1 MPIAAA
7 LPDLPIRAALPR
19 IASALA
25 GAGSL
30 VLVAPPGTGKTTV
43 VPLAL
48 ASDAGKVVVAE
59 PRRLAARA
67 AARRMASL
75 LGDRVGGR
83 VGFTVR
89 GERRVS
95 ASTQIEVVTTG
106 VLVRRLQR
114 DPELAGTALVI
125 LDECHERHLD
135 SDLALAFLTEVRAAL
150 RPDLRLLATSA
161 TADSKRLAE
170 VLDAPVVTAEA
181 PMFPVEVVW
190 SPPPGPIAPPLG
202 LRIDPRLLDHVA
214 AVTRRAFAESDG
226 DVLVFLPGAREID
239 HVASRLPLNVVALH
253 GRQPGSIQDAAL
265 RPSDRRRVVLA
276 TAVAESSLT
285 VPGVRAVVD
294 AGLSRVPRM
303 DHARGLGTLATVPVS
318 RAAATQRAGRAG
330 REAPGRVYR
339 CWPEARHDR
348 LPAQPEPEIA
358 TADLTGFA
366 LDLALWGH
374 PDGTGLALP
383 DQPPAGALRAAVTTL
398 HDLGAVDGSGRIT
411 ARGRAL
417 ADAGLHPRLA
427 RALLDGAALVGPR
440 RAAEIVA
447 LLDDDRNAP
456 DDLPAG
462 WRRARS
468 TNDSAWRSETRRLT
482 AALTRSPTDD
492 TVDAVTDAAED
503 ALAPGPDQIPA
514 AGALAPEP
522 DHAPTA
528 GAHNSA
534 PDHPPTAGAH
544 NTEPD
549 HPPTAGPQPS
559 GFGGSHSGRPTA
571 AASGA
576 LAADGRTT
584 TPDPAPARASVAPLS
599 GTASTAGRPKATA
612 GGPRARSDK
621 PETPRGEAETPGG
634 ELRAP
639 RGEAETPRREAE
651 TPRGEAET
659 PRGEARAP
667 RRKAETP
674 RGEPRALRG
683 EPETSRGE
691 PRAPRGEPRTRAG
704 GPEAGTRTETGGGQ
718 PARGVGG
725 RRAEEGGRLTD
736 DLAAGVVVG
745 LAYPERVARVREPG
759 SRSYLMAGGTA
770 AELPA
775 GSGLAGVTWLAVAS
789 ADRAAGARTARI
801 RAAAPLDEASARE
814 AAATLLVTETEIA
827 WRDADVVARTV
838 ERLGAITLVER
849 RLDRPDQARL
859 QAALLDGLR
868 REGLGLLNW
877 SRTASELRE
886 RLAFAHAALGDP
898 WPDVSD
904 QALLDRAEDWLDL
917 SRARRR
923 ADLAKIDVTSALRRL
938 LPWSVAGRLDE
949 VAPER
954 LPVPSGSRV
963 RVDYT
968 DAESPVLAVKV
979 QEAFGWRDAPR
990 LADGRVPVLLHLL
1003 SPAGRPVAVTRDL
1016 ASFWA
1021 QGYPQVRAE
1030 LRGRYPRHPWPE
1042 DPTTAAPTRRTN
1054 PRSR

>member
-1 MPIAAA
+1 MTGVQSFGRRINKAVPFPGSRHPATAVRQFFAPYRSRRVLSYPYARMVRVPIPDVV

-19 IASALA
+19 IASVLA
-25 GAGSL
+25 GAGSA

-48 ASDAGKVVVAE
+48 ASDRGRVVVAE

-75 LGDRVGGR
+75 LGERVGDR

-95 ASTQIEVVTTG
+95 AATRIEVVTTG

-114 DPELAGTALVI
+114 DPELAGTAVVI

-135 SDLALAFLTEVRAAL
+135 SDLALAFLTEVRGAL
-150 RPDLRLLATSA
+150 RPDLHLLATSA
-161 TADSKRLAE
+161 TADARRLAE
-170 VLDAPVVTAEA
+170 VLDGPVVTAEA
-181 PMFPVEVVW
+181 PMFPVDVRW
-190 SPPPGPIAPPLG
+190 SPPAGPITPPLG
-202 LRIDPRLLDHVA
+202 LRVDPRLLDHVA
-214 AVTRRAFAESDG
+214 AVTRRALAEGDG

-239 HVASRLPLNVVALH
+239 AVAGRLHGAGADVLALH

-265 RPSDRRRVVLA
+265 RPADRRRVVLA

-285 VPGVRAVVD
+285 GPGVRAVVD

-303 DHARGLGTLATVPVS
+303 DHARGLGALVTVPVS
-318 RAAATQRAGRAG
+318 RASATQRAGRAG

-339 CWPEARHDR
+339 CWSAAQHDR

-374 PDGTGLALP
+374 PDGSGLALP
-383 DQPPAGALRAAVTTL
+383 DQPPPGALRAAAATL
-398 HDLGAVDGSGRIT
+398 HDLGAVDETGRIT
-411 ARGRAL
+411 PRGRAL

-427 RALLDGAALVGPR
+427 RALLDGAAVVGAR

-447 LLDDDRNAP
+447 LLDDDRAGS
-456 DDLPAG
+456 DDLIVA

-468 TNDSAWRSETRRLT
+468 ADDPSWRAETRRLS
-482 AALTRSPTDD
+482 AALTRSPGDETTED
-492 TVDAVTDAAED
+492 VTDAAEH
-503 ALAPGPDQIPA
+503 ALDRASPPRPPGP
-514 AGALAPEP
+514 
-522 DHAPTA
+522 
-528 GAHNSA
+528 
-534 PDHPPTAGAH
+534 
-544 NTEPD
+544 
-549 HPPTAGPQPS
+549 
-559 GFGGSHSGRPTA
+559 
-571 AASGA
+571 
-576 LAADGRTT
+576 
-584 TPDPAPARASVAPLS
+584 
-599 GTASTAGRPKATA
+599 
-612 GGPRARSDK
+612 
-621 PETPRGEAETPGG
+621 
-634 ELRAP
+634 
-639 RGEAETPRREAE
+639 
-651 TPRGEAET
+651 
-659 PRGEARAP
+659 
-667 RRKAETP
+667 
-674 RGEPRALRG
+674 
-683 EPETSRGE
+683 
-691 PRAPRGEPRTRAG
+691 
-704 GPEAGTRTETGGGQ
+704 
-718 PARGVGG
+718 G
-725 RRAEEGGRLTD
+725 RRMTD

-745 LAYPERVARVREPG
+745 LAYPERVARAREPG
-759 SRSYLMAGGTA
+759 SRDYLMAGGTA

-775 GSGLAGVTWLAVAS
+775 GSALAGVPWLAVAS
-789 ADRAAGARTARI
+789 ADRTAGARTARI
-801 RAAAPLDEASARE
+801 RSAAPLDEVAARE
-814 AAATLLVTETEIA
+814 AAATLLTTETEIA
-827 WRDADVVARTV
+827 WRDDDVVARTV
-838 ERLGAITLVER
+838 ERLGAITLTER
-849 RLDRPDQARL
+849 RLPHPDPARL

-868 REGLGLLNW
+868 RSGLGLLTW
-877 SRTASELRE
+877 SRPAVELRE

-904 QALLDRAEDWLDL
+904 QALLDHAGDWLDL
-917 SRARRR
+917 TRARRR
-923 ADLAKIDVTSALRRL
+923 ADLAKLDLAGALRRL

-968 DAESPVLAVKV
+968 DPESPVLAVKV

-990 LADGRVPVLLHLL
+990 LAGGRVPVLLHLL

-1016 ASFWA
+1016 ASFWQ

-1042 DPTTAAPTRRTN
+1042 DPTTAEPTRRPN
-1054 PRSR
+1054 PRAR

>member
-1 MPIAAA
+1 
-7 LPDLPIRAALPR
+7 
-19 IASALA
+19 
-25 GAGSL
+25 
-30 VLVAPPGTGKTTV
+30 
-43 VPLAL
+43 
-48 ASDAGKVVVAE
+48 
-59 PRRLAARA
+59 
-67 AARRMASL
+67 
-75 LGDRVGGR
+75 
-83 VGFTVR
+83 
-89 GERRVS
+89 
-95 ASTQIEVVTTG
+95 VTTG

-114 DPELAGTALVI
+114 DPELAGTAVVI

-161 TADSKRLAE
+161 TADSDRLAE
-170 VLDAPVVTAEA
+170 VLDAPVVTADA
-181 PMFPVEVVW
+181 PMFPVEIVW

-202 LRIDPRLLDHVA
+202 LRVDPKLLDHVA
-214 AVTRRAFAESDG
+214 SVARHALSHG

-239 HVASRLPLNVVALH
+239 AVAGRLSGLNVIALH

-265 RPSDRRRVVLA
+265 RPSDQRRIVLA

-303 DHARGLGTLATVPVS
+303 DHARGLGALATVPVS
-318 RAAATQRAGRAG
+318 RASATQRAGRAG
-330 REAPGRVYR
+330 REAPGHVYR
-339 CWPEARHDR
+339 CWPEAQHDR

-398 HDLGAVDGSGRIT
+398 HDLGAVDAAGRIT
-411 ARGRAL
+411 PRGRAL

-427 RALLDGAALVGPR
+427 RALLDGAQLVGPR

-456 DDLPAG
+456 DDLPAA
-462 WRRARS
+462 WRRART
-468 TNDSAWRSETRRLT
+468 TNDQTWRSETRRLT

-492 TVDAVTDAAED
+492 TTPPPTDAAED
-503 ALAPGPDQIPA
+503 ALD
-514 AGALAPEP
+514 PEP
-522 DHAPTA
+522 DPA
-528 GAHNSA
+528 
-534 PDHPPTAGAH
+534 
-544 NTEPD
+544 E
-549 HPPTAGPQPS
+549 TAGPTATHPQQPRS
-559 GFGGSHSGRPTA
+559 GQSA
-571 AASGA
+571 
-576 LAADGRTT
+576 
-584 TPDPAPARASVAPLS
+584 
-599 GTASTAGRPKATA
+599 
-612 GGPRARSDK
+612 
-621 PETPRGEAETPGG
+621 AETAEPG
-634 ELRAP
+634 R
-639 RGEAETPRREAE
+639 
-651 TPRGEAET
+651 
-659 PRGEARAP
+659 
-667 RRKAETP
+667 
-674 RGEPRALRG
+674 
-683 EPETSRGE
+683 
-691 PRAPRGEPRTRAG
+691 
-704 GPEAGTRTETGGGQ
+704 
-718 PARGVGG
+718 PARGSRTPASDSPSPGRGRPGDDKAGAAISTAHAGSASEPSARRGTAGQRAGDGRAAAAAAAAGG
-725 RRAEEGGRLTD
+725 DARAAAAGDGRLSD

-745 LAYPERVARVREPG
+745 LAYPERVARVREAG

-789 ADRAAGARTARI
+789 ADRVAGARTARI
-801 RAAAPLDEASARE
+801 RAAAPLDEGAARE
-814 AAATLLVTETEIA
+814 AAATLLVTETEIV
-827 WRDADVVARTV
+827 WRDGDVVARTI
-838 ERLGAITLVER
+838 ERLGAITLTER
-849 RLDRPDQARL
+849 RLARPEPAAL

-868 REGLGLLNW
+868 REGLTLLSW

-886 RLAFAHAALGDP
+886 RLAFAHAAMGEP
-898 WPDVSD
+898 WPDMSD
-904 QALLDRAEDWLDL
+904 QALLDRAEGWLDR
-917 SRARRR
+917 SHARRR
-923 ADLAKIDVTSALRRL
+923 SDLAKIDVTAALRRL

-968 DAESPVLAVKV
+968 DPESPVLAVKV

-1042 DPTTAAPTRRTN
+1042 DPTTAAPTRRLN